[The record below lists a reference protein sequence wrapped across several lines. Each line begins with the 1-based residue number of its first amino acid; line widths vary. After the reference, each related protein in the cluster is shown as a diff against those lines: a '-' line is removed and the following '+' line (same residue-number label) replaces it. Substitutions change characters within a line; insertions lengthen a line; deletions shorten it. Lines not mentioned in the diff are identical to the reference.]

1 MSRVGV
7 LVPAGLLIPMIGC
20 GVMTL
25 MISVI
30 HTLGQDG
37 SGFRMQLGKATI
49 PAALLHIVW
58 VVAFS
63 TDKPAFF
70 TV

>member
-1 MSRVGV
+1 MSRVGI
-7 LVPAGLLIPMIGC
+7 LLPAGLIITMIGR
-20 GVMTL
+20 GVMTF

-30 HTLGQDG
+30 HTLWQDG
-37 SGFRMQLGKATI
+37 SGFRMQSGKAAI

-58 VVAFS
+58 VVTFG